1 MPGLVPTDAKNQ
13 PARLDSGVAQYLN
26 GETLKEQ
33 GETGMRLSPWQ
44 VHLPDSVLGTDNP
57 WRPGMQKGL
66 KLTTVQ
72 MSPHSFFGMIMQCA
86 LSSTFRAWPLQTFGV
101 LDPDIHSLLF
111 DIELNLRDK
120 PGIFNPQQMTV
131 QVGIAHD
138 SPPFGKRVY
147 HHLLPTENPEAP
159 LVKGDRGGFLS
170 LDMEKDKSQ

>member
-33 GETGMRLSPWQ
+33 GETSMWLSPWQ
-44 VHLPDSVLGTDNP
+44 LHLPDSVLRADNP
-57 WRPGMQKGL
+57 RRPGMQKGL

-72 MSPHSFFGMIMQCA
+72 MSPHSFFGMIVQRA
-86 LSSTFRAWPLQTFGV
+86 LSSTFRAWPLQTLRV
-101 LDPDIHSLLF
+101 LDPDVHSLPF

-159 LVKGDRGGFLS
+159 LQKGGFQW
-170 LDMEKDKSQ
+170 DFSQATIIFPLF

>member
-1 MPGLVPTDAKNQ
+1 MPGLIPTDAKNQ
-13 PARLDSGVAQYLN
+13 PPRLDSGVAQYLN
-26 GETLKEQ
+26 GETFKEQ

-44 VHLPDSVLGTDNP
+44 LYLPDSMLRADNP
-57 WRPGMQKGL
+57 WRPSMQKGL

-72 MSPHSFFGMIMQCA
+72 MSPHSFFSMIMQRA
-86 LSSTFRAWPLQTFGV
+86 LSSTFRAWPLQTLGV
-101 LDPDIHSLLF
+101 LDPYINSLLF
-111 DIELNLRDK
+111 NIELHLRHK

-159 LVKGDRGGFLS
+159 FVKGVLGDF
-170 LDMEKDKSQ
+170 EKHIALTFA